1 MGNYIYF
8 GTSPMGLRNGID
20 WFAIPLCGAVGGLAG
35 GLFSRVVVA
44 MARGFSNP
52 MGRTIKR
59 YPLGFAVICGFAA
72 AICGLASDG
81 MIYGTGYSQ
90 VKAALESGSQLPASF
105 RACSGTIAANGGLRS
120 DGVVPV
126 AVELVAKD
134 VDGVHLV
141 IGDFDACRIGVPINF
156 GSHF

>member
-1 MGNYIYF
+1 MGNYAYF

-52 MGRTIKR
+52 MGRANKR
-59 YPLGFAVICGFAA
+59 CPLGFAVICGFAA
-72 AICGLASDG
+72 AICGIASDG
-81 MIYGTGYSQ
+81 TIYGTGYSQ

-105 RACSGTIAANGGLRS
+105 SCKSM
-120 DGVVPV
+120 
-126 AVELVAKD
+126 
-134 VDGVHLV
+134 HLT
-141 IGDFDACRIGVPINF
+141 
-156 GSHF
+156 